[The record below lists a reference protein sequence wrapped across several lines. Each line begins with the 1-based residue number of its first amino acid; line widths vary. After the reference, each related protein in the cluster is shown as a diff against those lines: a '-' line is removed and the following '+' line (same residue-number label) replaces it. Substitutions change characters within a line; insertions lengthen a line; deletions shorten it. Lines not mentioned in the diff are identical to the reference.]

1 MISTLYFSDLFFCAE
16 RIPLQRVWREDVERN
31 RLSITAAASLL
42 AVDPS
47 QGPKAPQ
54 LLYSISSL
62 VPRISPEGGSVMDDR
77 PSVSSPT
84 SQYDDFLFASICE
97 EANGMRLSV
106 LSALAR
112 MNVDPWDEAT
122 RLAAMPKA
130 VAERT
135 LVSILDLVSGRR
147 WNPSE
152 AKVVA
157 ARLVRLLPQQGDGA
171 TIAAAD
177 PARVGAR
184 RTNYWWGWVV
194 FAIAISLLSPRH
206 HATTTDAGA
215 SASKSSATSPLKSG
229 STNSTSPGANAH

>member
-1 MISTLYFSDLFFCAE
+1 
-16 RIPLQRVWREDVERN
+16 
-31 RLSITAAASLL
+31 LSADSGSGLPEATRTTKTTVMENGGGRYTPPPPASLRL
-42 AVDPS
+42 IQV
-47 QGPKAPQ
+47 KALRPHSC
-54 LLYSISSL
+54 SIQYPLSC
-62 VPRISPEGGSVMDDR
+62 PERISPEGGSVMDNR

-84 SQYDDFLFASICE
+84 SRYDDFLFASICE

-135 LVSILDLVSGRR
+135 LVSILDLVSGRK

-152 AKVVA
+152 AEVVA
-157 ARLVRLLPQQGDGA
+157 ARLVRLLPQRGDAA

-177 PARVGAR
+177 AARVGAR
-184 RTNYWWGWVV
+184 RTNYWWVWVV

-206 HATTTDAGA
+206 HATTTDVGA

-229 STNSTSPGANAH
+229 STNSTSPGANGQSH

>member
-1 MISTLYFSDLFFCAE
+1 MPSAYRFSAFGEKTSSA
-16 RIPLQRVWREDVERN
+16 IA
-31 RLSITAAASLL
+31 LSITAAASLL

-147 WNPSE
+147 WKS
-152 AKVVA
+152 
-157 ARLVRLLPQQGDGA
+157 
-171 TIAAAD
+171 
-177 PARVGAR
+177 VGSKGR
-184 RTNYWWGWVV
+184 CC
-194 FAIAISLLSPRH
+194 AI
-206 HATTTDAGA
+206 G
-215 SASKSSATSPLKSG
+215 SASPAAGRWCDNCGGRRCKSRRASDKLLVGVGGLCDSDIASLTTPPRDNDG
-229 STNSTSPGANAH
+229 RRRVRVQIQRDIPVEER

>member
-1 MISTLYFSDLFFCAE
+1 
-16 RIPLQRVWREDVERN
+16 
-31 RLSITAAASLL
+31 
-42 AVDPS
+42 
-47 QGPKAPQ
+47 
-54 LLYSISSL
+54 
-62 VPRISPEGGSVMDDR
+62 MDNL

-84 SQYDDFLFASICE
+84 SRYDDFLFASICE

-152 AKVVA
+152 AEVVA
-157 ARLVRLLPQQGDGA
+157 ARLVRLLPQRGEGA

-177 PARVGAR
+177 AARVGAR
-184 RTNYWWGWVV
+184 RTNYWWVWVV

-229 STNSTSPGANAH
+229 STNSTSPGANGQSH